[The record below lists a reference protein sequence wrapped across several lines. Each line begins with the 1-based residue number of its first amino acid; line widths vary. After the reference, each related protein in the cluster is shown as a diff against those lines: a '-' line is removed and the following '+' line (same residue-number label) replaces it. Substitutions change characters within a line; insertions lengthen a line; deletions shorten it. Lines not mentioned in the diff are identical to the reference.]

1 MKQIIKYA
9 FSALFCLISITV
21 YADRVDISEVWNGS
35 VTYSIDG
42 SKVTLTVI
50 PDDDFYIDIDDILV
64 EKTVDGGVIAQ
75 SRRRGPNIA
84 APIKVTA
91 VDVDDRGKGTY
102 TFQLVEG
109 YGAFVMATFHYCQ
122 YLYPSVSI
130 EGWTYG
136 ETPNKP
142 VVTGNESNG
151 EVTVTY
157 AIEGSGDY
165 SPNVP
170 TDVGCYRVKV
180 TIAAKGHYMSAS
192 ETASFCISPAPLTI
206 TANNYTIK
214 QGDPLPDFEATYAG
228 FVNDETSDVLTTH
241 PSFSTLATSSSEPGT
256 YEIVA
261 YDAEAQNYEI
271 TYVNGT
277 LTITPADGVLM
288 GDVNNDGNVD
298 VSDIVAVVDYILQK
312 PIVNFNIA
320 AADINGDNRIDVSD
334 VVGIVD
340 IILGR

>member
-9 FSALFCLISITV
+9 FSALFCLISLTA
-21 YADRVDISEVWNGS
+21 YADRVNILEVQNGS

-42 SKVTLTVI
+42 TTVTLTVI

-192 ETASFCISPAPLTI
+192 ETASFCISPA
-206 TANNYTIK
+206 
-214 QGDPLPDFEATYAG
+214 DD
-228 FVNDETSDVLTTH
+228 
-241 PSFSTLATSSSEPGT
+241 
-256 YEIVA
+256 
-261 YDAEAQNYEI
+261 
-271 TYVNGT
+271 
-277 LTITPADGVLM
+277 VLM